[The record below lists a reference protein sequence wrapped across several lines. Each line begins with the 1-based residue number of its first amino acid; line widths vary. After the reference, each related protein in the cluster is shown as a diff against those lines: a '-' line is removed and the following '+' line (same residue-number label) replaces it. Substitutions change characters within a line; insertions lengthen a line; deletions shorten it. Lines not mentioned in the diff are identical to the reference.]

1 MKAWHALLAS
11 VMVGFCAPVSAQNLK
26 PGLWE
31 MTHNVKSAS
40 GELERGRALA
50 QQQMANMPP
59 EQRRMMEEAMAKQ
72 GVQMGTGPGP
82 MTMKTCLTKE
92 MVERNE
98 MPVQH
103 GNCATTKQQ
112 RSGNTLKVVY
122 TCTKP
127 PSTTE
132 GEYTFQ
138 SSEAFTVKMTVH
150 TTVGAGGRDTMT
162 VDGSGKW
169 LSADCGKLKPVQL
182 PPGKK

>member
-1 MKAWHALLAS
+1 MKSYYALIALVTFALS
-11 VMVGFCAPVSAQNLK
+11 TSALAQNLK

-40 GELERGRALA
+40 GELEKGRALS

-59 EQRRMMEEAMAKQ
+59 EQRRMMEEAMAKH

-82 MTMKTCLTKE
+82 MSMKTCLTKE

-103 GNCATTKQQ
+103 GNCKTTKQQ
-112 RSGNTLKVVY
+112 RTGNTMKVVY
-122 TCTKP
+122 MCTKP

-132 GEYTFQ
+132 GEYTFH
-138 SSEAFTVKMTVH
+138 SPEAFTMKMTVN
-150 TTVGAGGRDTMT
+150 TTIGDGRRDTMT

-169 LSADCGKLKPVQL
+169 LSADCGKLKPVS

>member
-1 MKAWHALLAS
+1 MRISYALLAI
-11 VMVGFCAPVSAQNLK
+11 VAAGFSAPVSAQNLK

-40 GELERGRALA
+40 GELEKARALA

-59 EQRRMMEEAMAKQ
+59 EQRRMMEEAMAKH
-72 GVQMGTGPGP
+72 GVQMGGGPGP
-82 MTMKTCLTKE
+82 MNMKTCLTKE

-98 MPVQH
+98 MPAHQ
-103 GNCATTKQQ
+103 GDCKTTKQQ
-112 RSGNTLKVVY
+112 RTGNTMKVVY

-132 GEYTFQ
+132 GEYTVV
-138 SSEAFTVKMTVH
+138 SPEAFTMKMTVH
-150 TTVGAGGRDTMT
+150 TTLEGRRDTMT

-169 LSADCGKLKPVQL
+169 LSADCGKLKPVQ

>member
-1 MKAWHALLAS
+1 MRSCHALLALFTLGVS
-11 VMVGFCAPVSAQNLK
+11 LPLSAQNLK

-40 GELERGRALA
+40 GELEKGRALA

-59 EQRRMMEEAMAKQ
+59 EQRRMMEEAMAKH
-72 GVQMGTGPGP
+72 GVQMGMGPGP
-82 MTMKTCLTKE
+82 MSMKTCLTRE

-103 GNCATTKQQ
+103 GNCKTTKQE
-112 RSGNTLKVVY
+112 RTGNTLRVTY

-138 SSEAFTVKMTVH
+138 SPEAFTVKMTVN
-150 TTVGAGGRDTMT
+150 TATGDGRRDTMT

-169 LSADCGKLKPVQL
+169 LGADCGKLKPVQ